1 MIPAA
6 PALRPIARMIAAPI
20 VLTPIS
26 RLSHNRPPLNRVGC
40 CQAIRPTPEH
50 YIGPAMA
57 ERSAQRH
64 AQPPPPPAPPRGRL
78 SLPERLPV
86 RRTILVLLSI
96 AILLGVILG
105 TVSTLRTGRFTT
117 GNWIDLVI
125 NGVSR
130 GSVYALI
137 AVGYTLAYGM
147 LFIINFPHGE
157 VFMAGAYT
165 ALFAA
170 LALAEHGLL
179 NANPVVSIIILLL
192 VSMAT
197 SVIVAILLERVAYR
211 PLRGAPRVVLL
222 ITAIGASL
230 FLQYSFR
237 GLYGAQ
243 ARPYPRIT
251 ILNGTWTI
259 FGSDL
264 ARTQVVVILGALFLM
279 VGLYLFIARTKTGRS
294 IRAVGEDK
302 EIASLM
308 GINVDRTIVT
318 TFAIGGLLA
327 GVAGILY
334 VLLFSKVIFTMGS
347 FTGIKAFTA
356 AVLGGIGSIL
366 GAGIG
371 GLLLGVFET
380 IGPDLFL
387 TGAGVPAPNQLQ
399 PVVAIATLVL
409 VLIFRPRGIL
419 GPVGVQNLERWGA
432 HE

>member
-1 MIPAA
+1 
-6 PALRPIARMIAAPI
+6 
-20 VLTPIS
+20 
-26 RLSHNRPPLNRVGC
+26 
-40 CQAIRPTPEH
+40 
-50 YIGPAMA
+50 MA
-57 ERSAQRH
+57 ERGAQGH
-64 AQPPPPPAPPRGRL
+64 AQPPPRPAPTRGRL

-105 TVSTLRTGRFTT
+105 TVSTLRTGRFTAE
-117 GNWIDLVI
+117 NWIDLVI
-125 NGVSR
+125 NGVAR

-137 AVGYTLAYGM
+137 AAGYTLVYGV
-147 LFIINFPHGE
+147 LFIINFAHGE

-170 LALAEHGLL
+170 LALAEHGML
-179 NANPVVSIIILLL
+179 NANPIVSIIILLL
-192 VSMAT
+192 VSTVT
-197 SVIVAILLERVAYR
+197 SVIVALLLERIAYR
-211 PLRGAPRVVLL
+211 PLRGAPRLVLL
-222 ITAIGASL
+222 IAAIGASL
-230 FLQYSFR
+230 FLQYTFR

-251 ILNGTWTI
+251 VLDGTWTI
-259 FGSDL
+259 LGSDL

-308 GINVDRTIVT
+308 GINVNRAVVI

-334 VLLFSKVIFTMGS
+334 ILLFSKVIFTMGF

-356 AVLGGIGSIL
+356 AVIGGIGSIP
-366 GAGIG
+366 GAAIG
-371 GLLLGVFET
+371 GLVLGVLEAV
-380 IGPDLFL
+380 GPDLFL
-387 TGAGVPAPNQLQ
+387 TGAGAPSPNQLQ

-419 GPVGVQNLERWGA
+419 GAPEERSIEGEA
-432 HE
+432 SFPPEGSSNNSLR